1 MPESGWFTVSVTDAA
16 SLPLEGAFG
25 AAAFL
30 VDLVAFESAFTFVSA
45 IVLSVVRVW
54 DAKVRKRI
62 AISNR
67 MILESLHLLFF
78 KNYDEAT
85 LAFSPHINC
94 FVGDNGSGKTNLLDA
109 IHYLSLTRS
118 AFTSA
123 DAQSIK
129 QGAEFFVVK
138 GRFQMPPTD
147 ADTIQCSLRQGQ
159 KKVVTRN
166 KQVYER
172 MADHIGRYPVVL
184 ISPYDTDLIREG
196 SEERRKYFDSLISQ
210 LDHEYL
216 ELLITYS
223 NLLRQRNAVLKL
235 AADVRG
241 YDRDY
246 LLVLDEQLVPAGEQ
260 LMHRRQ
266 QFLVD
271 FTPLFQRHYQ
281 QLTDSREQVTL
292 QYKSQLPG
300 ADFAHLLRTNER
312 RDITLQRTT
321 VGPHKDDF
329 TFLMDELPVKS
340 YGSQGQQKSYAIA
353 LKLAQFEIFSTSKQH
368 KPLLLLDDIFDRLDE
383 KRITR
388 LMQLVAEHTFGQV
401 FLTDTHLERTD
412 RILANISEQV
422 ARFEVHNGTVK
433 AL

>member
-1 MPESGWFTVSVTDAA
+1 
-16 SLPLEGAFG
+16 
-25 AAAFL
+25 
-30 VDLVAFESAFTFVSA
+30 
-45 IVLSVVRVW
+45 
-54 DAKVRKRI
+54 
-62 AISNR
+62 
-67 MILESLHLLFF
+67 
-78 KNYDEAT
+78 
-85 LAFSPHINC
+85 
-94 FVGDNGSGKTNLLDA
+94 
-109 IHYLSLTRS
+109 
-118 AFTSA
+118 
-123 DAQSIK
+123 
-129 QGAEFFVVK
+129 
-138 GRFQMPPTD
+138 
-147 ADTIQCSLRQGQ
+147 
-159 KKVVTRN
+159 
-166 KQVYER
+166 
-172 MADHIGRYPVVL
+172 
-184 ISPYDTDLIREG
+184 
-196 SEERRKYFDSLISQ
+196 
-210 LDHEYL
+210 
-216 ELLITYS
+216 
-223 NLLRQRNAVLKL
+223 
-235 AADVRG
+235 
-241 YDRDY
+241 
-246 LLVLDEQLVPAGEQ
+246 
-260 LMHRRQ
+260 MHRRQ